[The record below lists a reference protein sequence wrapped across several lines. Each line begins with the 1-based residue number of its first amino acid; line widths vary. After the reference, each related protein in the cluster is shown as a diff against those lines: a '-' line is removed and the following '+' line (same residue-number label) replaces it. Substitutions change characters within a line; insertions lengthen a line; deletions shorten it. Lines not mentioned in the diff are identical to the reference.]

1 MDTTVRT
8 QGAKTTASINTAS
21 YNSQI
26 KSDNNQK
33 KVFSKRKNHR
43 HHQQQHHQN
52 HYQQNHLHRL
62 QLQHHQRHY
71 CYSTT
76 LLLKYITILMI
87 PWMIVEVVA
96 APPPPPHTTGAGAGA
111 AVDNKLNGA
120 ATWPPMKHHDIWNDD
135 KQEFKRSEK
144 LEGAADDYEIYDDV
158 ATHHRNYM
166 DVANKEDSIQTLRDI
181 DWNLYLIKNST
192 TTKAN
197 ANFKRQNR
205 GEQEI

>member
-26 KSDNNQK
+26 KSDINQK

-52 HYQQNHLHRL
+52 HSQQNHLHRL

-71 CYSTT
+71 SYSTT

-96 APPPPPHTTGAGAGA
+96 APPPPPHTTGAGA

>member
-1 MDTTVRT
+1 
-8 QGAKTTASINTAS
+8 
-21 YNSQI
+21 
-26 KSDNNQK
+26 
-33 KVFSKRKNHR
+33 
-43 HHQQQHHQN
+43 
-52 HYQQNHLHRL
+52 
-62 QLQHHQRHY
+62 
-71 CYSTT
+71 
-76 LLLKYITILMI
+76 
-87 PWMIVEVVA
+87 MIVEVVA
-96 APPPPPHTTGAGAGA
+96 APPPPPHSTGAGA

-144 LEGAADDYEIYDDV
+144 LEGAADDYEIYDDE

>member
-1 MDTTVRT
+1 
-8 QGAKTTASINTAS
+8 
-21 YNSQI
+21 
-26 KSDNNQK
+26 
-33 KVFSKRKNHR
+33 
-43 HHQQQHHQN
+43 
-52 HYQQNHLHRL
+52 
-62 QLQHHQRHY
+62 
-71 CYSTT
+71 
-76 LLLKYITILMI
+76 
-87 PWMIVEVVA
+87 MIVEVVA
-96 APPPPPHTTGAGAGA
+96 APPPPPHTTGAGA

-144 LEGAADDYEIYDDV
+144 LEGAADDYEIYDDE

-166 DVANKEDSIQTLRDI
+166 DAANKEDSIQTLRDI

>member
-43 HHQQQHHQN
+43 HQQQHHQN
-52 HYQQNHLHRL
+52 HYQQNHLHRI

-71 CYSTT
+71 SYSTT

-96 APPPPPHTTGAGAGA
+96 APPPPPHTTGAGA